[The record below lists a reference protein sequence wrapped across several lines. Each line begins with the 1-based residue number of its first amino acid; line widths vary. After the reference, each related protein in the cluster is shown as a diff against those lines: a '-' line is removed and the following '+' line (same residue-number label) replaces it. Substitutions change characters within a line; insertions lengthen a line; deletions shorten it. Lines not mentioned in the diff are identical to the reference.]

1 MVQAGIISIQLLLLI
16 PFPGGLL
23 PDLIVLLVG
32 AASAFLLAY
41 FLTFAVRAFCYKLG
55 WLDRPAARRVHIK
68 AVPRLGG
75 IGIFLAFA
83 IASLLFYPPGSG
95 NEVVI
100 YWLLLAAATFMVL
113 VHLYDDV
120 LGLKPIPKLL
130 AQTVAVI
137 IILGP
142 WGGVFH
148 GILLFTFNNP
158 FGREMMQPG
167 LAWYLQPTFFLFV
180 HPPSPDIQP
189 GISLAA
195 IPAILLT
202 WFWTA
207 GMMNTVNLLDG
218 MDGLATGV
226 VAIAGFFITIISF
239 ILQQHSIAILSAI
252 FTGAVLGF
260 LPHNWNPAK
269 IFMGDTGSMFLGLS
283 LAVLS
288 VMGGAKLALAFMVL
302 GVPILDVAVV
312 MINRIRRGQSPLHYD
327 KTHLHYRLM
336 ATGLSV
342 KQICYVIYGLSF
354 IYGLLALTLSGIHNA
369 HFYKFIGVGLV
380 VLTMA
385 ALIIWIDYR
394 QRQRGV
400 RIHLGGPE
408 PTPAPQNGEDNN
420 PEVSRDDQR
429 RISLE
434 RQARVGDPNVPP
446 QNLHDGEPSPARF
459 PQ

>member
-1 MVQAGIISIQLLLLI
+1 MIQVNIIFIQLLFLI
-16 PFPGGLL
+16 PPIFS
-23 PDLIVLLVG
+23 DVIMLLVG
-32 AASAFLLAY
+32 GAFAFLLAY
-41 FLTFAVRAFCYKLG
+41 FLTFGVRALCYKMG
-55 WLDRPAARRVHIK
+55 WLDHPAPRRVHTK

-75 IGIFLAFA
+75 VAIFAAFVLT
-83 IASLLFYPPGSG
+83 SLLFYTPGSN
-95 NEVVI
+95 NEVII
-100 YWLLLAAATFMVL
+100 YWLLLAAATLMVL
-113 VHLYDDV
+113 VHLYDDI
-120 LGLKPIPKLL
+120 LGLKPLPKLL
-130 AQTVAVI
+130 AQTSAVI

-167 LAWYLQPTFFLFV
+167 LPWYLQPTLFLFV

-189 GISLAA
+189 GISLVA

-218 MDGLATGV
+218 MDGLAAGV

-342 KQICYVIYGLSF
+342 KQICYAIYGL
-354 IYGLLALTLSGIHNA
+354 
-369 HFYKFIGVGLV
+369 
-380 VLTMA
+380 
-385 ALIIWIDYR
+385 ALI
-394 QRQRGV
+394 
-400 RIHLGGPE
+400 
-408 PTPAPQNGEDNN
+408 
-420 PEVSRDDQR
+420 
-429 RISLE
+429 
-434 RQARVGDPNVPP
+434 
-446 QNLHDGEPSPARF
+446 F
-459 PQ
+459 

>member
-1 MVQAGIISIQLLLLI
+1 MVQTGTISLQLLFLI
-16 PFPGGLL
+16 PSLL
-23 PDLIVLLVG
+23 PDAVVLLIG
-32 AASAFLLAY
+32 GGCAFLFAY
-41 FLTFAVRAFCYKLG
+41 LLTFGVRAFCYKMG
-55 WLDRPAARRVHIK
+55 WLDYPAARRVHIR

-75 IGIFLAFA
+75 VAIFLAF
-83 IASLLFYPPGSG
+83 ILASLLFYTPGST
-95 NEVVI
+95 NEVII
-100 YWLLLAAATFMVL
+100 YWLLLVAATLIVL
-113 VHLYDDV
+113 IHVYDDV
-120 LGLKPIPKLL
+120 LGLKPIPKML

-158 FGREMMQPG
+158 FGRAIMQPG
-167 LAWYLQPTFFLFV
+167 LPWYLQPTLFLFV

-189 GISLAA
+189 GITFAA

-207 GMMNTVNLLDG
+207 GMMNTVNMIDG
-218 MDGLATGV
+218 LDGLATGV
-226 VAIAGFFITIISF
+226 VAIAGLFITLISF
-239 ILQQHSIAILSAI
+239 IMGQQSIAVLSAI

-288 VMGGAKLALAFMVL
+288 IMGGAKLAMALMVL

-312 MINRIRRGQSPLHYD
+312 IINRVRRGQSPLHYD
-327 KTHLHYRLM
+327 KSHLHHRLI

-354 IYGLLALTLSGIHNA
+354 IFGLLALLLSGINNA
-369 HFYKFIGVGLV
+369 HFYKLLGVGLV
-380 VLTMA
+380 GITMGA
-385 ALIIWIDYR
+385 MIFWIDYR

-400 RIHLGGPE
+400 RINLGGPDQTP
-408 PTPAPQNGEDNN
+408 PTGEATQQGASDEEQETSSEHPDATKETQETILPQPD
-420 PEVSRDDQR
+420 R
-429 RISLE
+429 
-434 RQARVGDPNVPP
+434 P
-446 QNLHDGEPSPARF
+446 QSEHSPARL
-459 PQ
+459 PL